1 MWYLGAALAF
11 AAGYLFQANRAE
23 GLALF
28 AAAIAVSFLGEHLSA
43 QGRAMA
49 HSRRAERAETRLA
62 SLHVE
67 AEDERAKRLLAEQR
81 LEELTQELDRLRSLI
96 PHGEE
101 KRERVERIISETSDE
116 F

>member
-11 AAGYLFQANRAE
+11 VAGYLFQANIAE
-23 GLALF
+23 GLSLF
-28 AAAIAVSFLGEHLSA
+28 AAALAVTFLGEHMSA

-49 HSRRAERAETRLA
+49 HRRRAQRAETRLA

-81 LEELTQELDRLRSLI
+81 LGELKQELDRLRSLI
-96 PHGEE
+96 PGGEE
-101 KRERVERIISETSDE
+101 KRDRVERIISETSDE